1 MDGFLDPNW
10 CNWLLDSL
18 FCAWLIDEI
27 VDARR
32 RTLKSE
38 RPQGYKI
45 VVGMTKLNLGPPSKL
60 AFLYRRLNS
69 YPFVPPSDLLATM
82 VTAVYIPN
90 TRRLR
95 SGCTASETLKKL
107 PGTVTSHTKHSSS
120 TSSSCSSS
128 SSPSTSETS
137 VSTSTAMR
145 TRMNDDQRR
154 AKLERD
160 LDIVP
165 GTVHPRTVTC
175 RGCEHTIRLDTK
187 IKYGD
192 SNWRTH
198 KKKCVKLREEDRTI
212 SDILLSLNV
221 EVRLQKISSSSQADP
236 SEDLA
241 ELEYCAVQA
250 LRDVQRR
257 MDHSTF

>member
-10 CNWLLDSL
+10 CNWLLDWL

-27 VDARR
+27 
-32 RTLKSE
+32 
-38 RPQGYKI
+38 GYKI
-45 VVGMTKLNLGPPSKL
+45 AVGMTKLDLGPPSKL
-60 AFLYRRLNS
+60 AFLYRRSNS
-69 YPFVPPSDLLATM
+69 YPFVPPPDLLATM

-107 PGTVTSHTKHSSS
+107 PGTVTPSHTKHSSS

-221 EVRLQKISSSSQADP
+221 EVRLQKISSSSQANP

-250 LRDVQRR
+250 LRDAQRR
-257 MDHSTF
+257 RDHSTF

>member
-1 MDGFLDPNW
+1 
-10 CNWLLDSL
+10 
-18 FCAWLIDEI
+18 
-27 VDARR
+27 
-32 RTLKSE
+32 
-38 RPQGYKI
+38 
-45 VVGMTKLNLGPPSKL
+45 MTKLNLGPPSKL
-60 AFLYRRLNS
+60 AFLYRRSNS
-69 YPFVPPSDLLATM
+69 YPFVPPPDLLATM

-95 SGCTASETLKKL
+95 SGCTAPETLKKL

-128 SSPSTSETS
+128 SSASTSETP

-221 EVRLQKISSSSQADP
+221 EVRLQKISGSSQANP

-250 LRDVQRR
+250 LRDVQKR